1 MDCKDCHRF
10 DADAKRCMDGKINP
24 HNWETAVSVTQILGI
39 RTICMFNDYRE
50 RIIES
55 RSPIKSSKRPNSA

>member
-10 DADAKRCMDGKINP
+10 DSDAKRCMDGKVNP
-24 HNWETAVSVTQILGI
+24 HNWETAVSVSQILGI

-50 RIIES
+50 RLIQS
-55 RSPIKSSKRPNSA
+55 RSPIKPLKKP

>member
-10 DADAKRCMDGKINP
+10 NSDTKRCLDGKVNP
-24 HNWETAVSVTQILGI
+24 HNWETAVSVSQILGI

-50 RIIES
+50 RLIQSRRPIE
-55 RSPIKSSKRPNSA
+55 PQQK